1 VSQTDRPLEGIR
13 VLEVCHML
21 AGPYCGMLLADL
33 GAEVIKIEPT
43 TGDIARAVGPHMH
56 GPHNVYFASLN
67 RNKRSVSLDLA
78 SEAGQE
84 ALGRLAKDSHALI
97 TNLRPS
103 AIKKLG
109 LTYDRMKR
117 WNEKIACLALTGYG
131 LDGPFSDRPAYDYV
145 IQALTG
151 IMAITGDPGL
161 PPTKT
166 GYSVV
171 DNSSGIMGAVGL
183 LAKIVQGKGGQ
194 IDVSLHDTMLSQL
207 NYLAAAYL
215 NAGEKPARQRGGA
228 HPYIIPAQ
236 IFATRDGH
244 LALFITHDDFW
255 RRFVVTAGRPEW
267 VSDPKFAT
275 MAARSENRDAVISG
289 ISALLQTDDTESWI
303 DKLAPQGIVVAGV
316 QSLDAALDGALTA
329 DRAMVASVP
338 TAHGTLKL
346 VANPIRFD
354 GRDATRYGEPPLLG
368 EANTAFGA
376 DALAAS

>member
-1 VSQTDRPLEGIR
+1 MTAERPLEGIR
-13 VLEVCHML
+13 ILEICHML

-33 GAEVIKIEPT
+33 GAEVIKIEPP
-43 TGDIARAVGPHMH
+43 TGDIARAVGPHTL

-67 RNKRSVSLDLA
+67 RSKRSVCLDLA
-78 SEAGQE
+78 SEEGQQ
-84 ALGRLAKDSHALI
+84 ALGRLAADAHGLI

-117 WNEKIACLALTGYG
+117 WNERIACLALTGYG

-151 IMAITGDPGL
+151 VMAITGDPGQ

-171 DNSSGIMGAVGL
+171 DNSSGMMGAVGL

-215 NAGEKPARQRGGA
+215 NAGEKPARQKGGA

-236 IFATRDGH
+236 IFETRDGH

-255 RRFVVTAGRPEW
+255 RRFARTAGKPDW

-275 MAARSENRDAVISG
+275 MLARAENRETLV
-289 ISALLQTDDTESWI
+289 SAIGTLMLTDDTDALIER
-303 DKLAPQGIVVAGV
+303 LAPEGIVVAGV

-329 DRAMVASVP
+329 DRAMVASVS
-338 TAHGTLKL
+338 TAHGTLRL

-354 GRDATRYGEPPLLG
+354 GGDVTRYAEPPML
-368 EANTAFGA
+368 GA
-376 DALAAS
+376 DNASYGAAPVVAAS